1 MDKLVDYLCIIQARV
16 NSSRLPGKIML
27 DLAGKTLL
35 ERVYLSVLK
44 SKKISKI
51 IFATST
57 SKKEQILINKL
68 NSLNIDFFRG
78 DLNNVLNRYYNA
90 AKKYNAKNII
100 RVTADNPLTSGELID
115 NLIKEYE
122 NNNYE
127 YVGYNNKSI
136 IGINSEIF
144 SFSSLSIAND
154 NALSNY
160 DKEHVTPYIKREST
174 SLFVDTFDKYNNDN
188 ISVTIDTLEE
198 YININNFYNF
208 CQINDYEPGIDV
220 YLEYLSLNENCNIN

>member
-90 AKKYNAKNII
+90 AKKYNAKSII

-160 DKEHVTPYIKREST
+160 DKEHVTPYIKRESS

>member
-1 MDKLVDYLCIIQARV
+1 MVDYLCIIQARV

-90 AKKYNAKNII
+90 AKKYNAKSII

-160 DKEHVTPYIKREST
+160 DKEHVTPYIKRESS